1 MHDIYK
7 TGKFGRKK
15 TSRSSG
21 HSSWDFVFDEK
32 KCQASIKKA

>member
-1 MHDIYK
+1 M
-7 TGKFGRKK
+7 TFTRLANLEEKK

-21 HSSWDFVFDEK
+21 HSSWDFVFDEE